1 MMPPPAPGT
10 ASLWRQGDFRKLW
23 AAETISVFGSQFTLL
38 AIPLIAALTLQASP
52 VEMGILAAV
61 DTAPFLLIGLFA
73 GVWVDRLRRRPV
85 LIAADLGRALLL
97 ATIPLAA
104 FAGEIASLVGSLG
117 AALGLGALA
126 PLASGSLLGLPQL
139 YVVGFLVGVLTVFFD
154 VAYQA
159 YLPALV
165 ERSQLVE
172 GNSKLEVSRSAAQLA
187 GPGLAGLVVQYL
199 SAPVA
204 IALDALS
211 FALSAAF
218 LGLIGKP
225 EATPDRAGRAS
236 LLVEA
241 REGLAVVFGNRLL
254 WSIAGCTGTWNF
266 FGSLAYALYVLF
278 AARELQMA
286 PAALG
291 LAFGAGNVGALVGA
305 VAAARLATR
314 FGVGP
319 TIVGSALLGGLA
331 LLPVP
336 FATPELALP
345 LLLGSGLLGS
355 FTSVTYNVNQ
365 VSLRQAITPH
375 RLQGRMN
382 ATMRFVVWGTMPLG
396 GLAGGAL
403 GQELGLRP
411 ALLIGV
417 LGSLV
422 AFLWVF
428 LSPVRRLE
436 RIPATPPEA

>member
-104 FAGEIASLVGSLG
+104 
-117 AALGLGALA
+117 
-126 PLASGSLLGLPQL
+126 LLGVLSLPQL
-139 YVVGFLVGVLTVFFD
+139 YLVALGTSVLTVFFD